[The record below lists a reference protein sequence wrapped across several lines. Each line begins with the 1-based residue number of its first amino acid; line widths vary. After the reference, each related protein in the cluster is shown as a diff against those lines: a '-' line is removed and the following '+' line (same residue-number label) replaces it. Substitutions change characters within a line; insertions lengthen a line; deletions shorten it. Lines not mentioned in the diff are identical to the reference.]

1 MKSTRPKETEAGLG
15 RGIETLPGIG
25 PKRAAT
31 LAGMGV
37 STLHDLLFYFPRGYQ
52 DRRRIRPIS
61 QVHPGEVVTVQAE
74 VVDSRA
80 RRLRKRMAL
89 TEVILQDA
97 SGEITAVWFG
107 PAYFAQQFK
116 PGMRGFFHGYVD
128 EQKGGPVLRNPEHE
142 MLSGDDED
150 RLHTGRIVP
159 LYRLTEGVSQ
169 RLLRKWVYTALEHI
183 DSTLEESLPENL
195 RRREGFPP
203 IEEAVRAVHF
213 PRSLEAAETA
223 RRRFIYEELLGMQ
236 AGILQERRTRHDR
249 HDGNV
254 HTVDGPT
261 LQSLRAALPFELTS
275 AQKRAIDDILH
286 DMASP
291 RPMLRLLQGDVGCG
305 KTLVAMHAV
314 AAAADGGFQT
324 AVLAPTEILAEQHA
338 RSFREALEPLGLY
351 VELLTRSTNTPAA
364 ARRRI
369 ASGES
374 TVVVGT
380 HAIIQEKVEFRH
392 LGLAVIDEQHRFG
405 VLQRATLNA
414 KGHKPDILHMTATP
428 IPRTLAITLYGGMD
442 ITTID
447 ELPPGRS
454 PIKTSYVP
462 QAKVPGLYDYIGQ
475 QAAQGFQTYFVC
487 PLVEESEVSE
497 LTAVT
502 SHFEDLSAGPFKT
515 LRTALLHGRMSGVEK
530 DEIMRHFKAGETDVL
545 FSTTVIE
552 VGIDVPTAT
561 TMVIEDAGQFGLTQ
575 LHQLRG
581 RVGRG
586 PGQSYC
592 FLLGKPK
599 TPDAKQRI
607 EVMCS
612 TTDGFVI
619 AEEDL
624 NLRGPGELVGVRQ
637 AGIQDL
643 QFADLLRD
651 ARLIDQARRD
661 AEAILERD
669 PALKRPEYRHL
680 ALAAQRFQRLNA

>member
-405 VLQRATLNA
+405 VLQRSAIIE
-414 KGHKPDILHMTATP
+414 KGIACSPERKEPHLLMMSATP
-428 IPRTLAITLYGGMD
+428 IPRTLALSVFGDLDVSVIAT
-442 ITTID
+442 
-447 ELPPGRS
+447 LPPGRK
-454 PIKTSYVP
+454 PIVTHLARMGNEEKVYEFVARELSLGR
-462 QAKVPGLYDYIGQ
+462 QAYFVYPLIGQ
-475 QAAQGFQTYFVC
+475 GEDESIKSAEDMFARLRDAVFPGASIALIHSKVAEDEQRRIMGEFRSGTVKI
-487 PLVEESEVSE
+487 LV
-497 LTAVT
+497 AT
-502 SHFEDLSAGPFKT
+502 S
-515 LRTALLHGRMSGVEK
+515 V
-530 DEIMRHFKAGETDVL
+530 V
-545 FSTTVIE
+545 E
-552 VGIDVPTAT
+552 VGVDVANAT
-561 TMVIEDAGQFGLTQ
+561 CMVIEHAERFGLSA

-586 PGQSYC
+586 ELQSWC
-592 FLLGKPK
+592 FLVYAQNL
-599 TPDAKQRI
+599 TEDAKARLK
-607 EVMCS
+607 VMHE
-612 TTDGFVI
+612 THDGFVI

-624 NLRGPGELVGVRQ
+624 RIRGPGDV
-637 AGIQDL
+637 AGIEQSGYL
-643 QFADLLRD
+643 SFSIADPVRD
-651 ARLIDQARRD
+651 A
-661 AEAILERD
+661 AILERAREAAFSLLEEERAARAAI
-669 PALKRPEYRHL
+669 PANEPS
-680 ALAAQRFQRLNA
+680 